1 MGKNLVLFLLMG
13 ITGSVL
19 AEEVYR
25 WVDADGVVNFT
36 QQRPREV
43 TAEQIS
49 TRTSG
54 YHTGNNIA
62 QNTAASG
69 TQPQSFPATAATDE
83 ANTMDAAQREMLE
96 GLRAE
101 EARRQIEQAS
111 ARDANC
117 EKSRGVLAR
126 LTGSPRIRVRGTDGV
141 ERMMPEEERQERIDD
156 AQTGVANYCTAV

>member
-1 MGKNLVLFLLMG
+1 MGKNLVLFLLMS
-13 ITGSVL
+13 ISGSVL

-49 TRTSG
+49 TRTGGSQ
-54 YHTGNNIA
+54 TGNNVA
-62 QNTAASG
+62 QNTTTSAA
-69 TQPQSFPATAATDE
+69 PQSFPTTAATDE